1 MSATGR
7 GPEVLYEE
15 AQGVGIVTFNRPEVR
30 NALTF
35 GVYERLAEICANAT
49 AGGPVKVLLI
59 TGAGGKA
66 FAAGTDIS
74 LFRSFRSGEDGLSY
88 EKSAERHFTAITNCA
103 VPTIAA
109 IAGACTGGGA
119 AIAAC
124 CDVRIAAADMA
135 FGFPIART
143 LGNLLSAATLKKLTT
158 ELGAARVKSLLL
170 TARLMK
176 SDEALASGFISEVLP
191 DHESLLRRAR
201 ELAAELTLQA
211 PLTMRATKELMRR
224 NESGAKVEDDD
235 WVARVYGSADFREG
249 FEAFLAKRKPR
260 WQGK

>member
-1 MSATGR
+1 MTTAG
-7 GPEVLYEE
+7 GVAEVLYEE
-15 AQGVGIVTFNRPEVR
+15 AGGIGLVTFNRPQVR

-35 GVYERLAEICANAT
+35 GMYERLAEICEAAKE
-49 AGGPVKVLLI
+49 GGPIKVLLV

-74 LFRSFRSGEDGLSY
+74 LFRGFSSGEDGLAY
-88 EKSAERHFTAITNCA
+88 EKSADRYFKAVANCA

-119 AIAAC
+119 GIAAC
-124 CDVRIAAADMA
+124 CDIRIAAADMA

-143 LGNLLSAATLKKLTT
+143 LGNLLSAATLRKLAH
-158 ELGAARVKSLLL
+158 ELGASRVKSLLL
-170 TARLMK
+170 TARLMRA
-176 SDEALASGFISEVLP
+176 DEALASGFVTELLP
-191 DHESLLRRAR
+191 DHESLMRRAR
-201 ELAAELTLQA
+201 ELATEFTRHA

-224 NESGAKVEDDD
+224 NEAAADVEDDD
-235 WVARVYGSADFREG
+235 WVSRVYGSADFKEG
-249 FEAFLAKRKPR
+249 LEAFLGKRKPN